1 MDIAYLALVAAFWLI
16 LATMAKGCALLGGPT
31 Q

>member
-16 LATMAKGCALLGGPT
+16 LAAMAKGCAKLGGSK